1 MFDYDTWLSTPPDP
15 PIDVYKI
22 DEDEDRAYDEW
33 KDNVAMG
40 YEQKKEKTLKKRL
53 RLKKFKQRL
62 QDDMLDNVWD
72 GSYQDKRRII
82 KMSHIQM
89 IKELHEEWLNQT
101 GYPRI
106 MDFD

>member
-1 MFDYDTWLSTPPDP
+1 MS
-15 PIDVYKI
+15 I
-22 DEDEDRAYDEW
+22 R
-33 KDNVAMG
+33 
-40 YEQKKEKTLKKRL
+40 KKEKTLKKRL
-53 RLKKFKQRL
+53 RLKKFKQLL
-62 QDDMLDNVWD
+62 QDDMLANVWD

>member
-1 MFDYDTWLSTPPDP
+1 M
-15 PIDVYKI
+15 
-22 DEDEDRAYDEW
+22 AM
-33 KDNVAMG
+33 NVR
-40 YEQKKEKTLKKRL
+40 EKGKALKKRL
-53 RLKKFKQRL
+53 RLKKFKQLL
-62 QDDMLDNVWD
+62 QDDMLANVWD

-89 IKELHEEWLNQT
+89 IKELNEEWLNQT

>member
-1 MFDYDTWLSTPPDP
+1 MFDYDTWLSTPPEPQINVWD
-15 PIDVYKI
+15 I
-22 DEDEDRAYDEW
+22 DETEDRAYDEW

>member
-1 MFDYDTWLSTPPDP
+1 M
-15 PIDVYKI
+15 IN
-22 DEDEDRAYDEW
+22 
-33 KDNVAMG
+33 NVAMG

-62 QDDMLDNVWD
+62 QDDMLGNVWD